1 MAGRFGPKPSIL
13 RRLARRSSP
22 TQIYHST
29 LFDTFQ
35 NHTHSVLSPYCLI
48 YIVPEDFVISIQIVM
63 FNGIDE
69 NTIENELLS
78 RRIVAQCGTNQPAH
92 S

>member
-1 MAGRFGPKPSIL
+1 
-13 RRLARRSSP
+13 
-22 TQIYHST
+22 
-29 LFDTFQ
+29 
-35 NHTHSVLSPYCLI
+35 
-48 YIVPEDFVISIQIVM
+48 VPEDFVISIQIVM